1 MPIKGET
8 TVHKDVLIVLGE
20 HPGYGLRFSYIFHA
34 LSEHNMFHYQ
44 QQISNNLKKLIEE
57 GKVAKVKGKTRYF
70 YGIPLQREDGT
81 RYLIV
86 RGSVKDEI
94 VELGK

>member
-1 MPIKGET
+1 MPRKGET
-8 TVHKDVLIVLGE
+8 TVDKDILAVLE
-20 HPGYGLRFSYIFHA
+20 ERKGYGLRFSYIFHA

-81 RYLIV
+81 RYLTI
-86 RGSVKDEI
+86 RGAIKDEEI
-94 VELGK
+94 EVE